1 MNLLL
6 VGASSFIGKEIYR
19 QAKAQVCN
27 VVGTATRPQNP
38 EWYPFNLKNGDI
50 REVLRA
56 SGLQG
61 CMDQGEQVSAIITA
75 YYCGNERTVINLREA
90 QEVNLIGMENLLDAL
105 HGLGI
110 KTLFFSTEC
119 VFSGRDGK
127 APYKEDDP
135 TDPVLAYGRH
145 KAEIECYIR
154 EHMPEML
161 IYRLSQ
167 NVSTEP
173 DGIQIFSDV
182 YERQKKETQ
191 FRSIQGQIISPT
203 YIGDTAH
210 WALEG
215 LRRGLS
221 GIYHCE
227 NPESMP
233 RAELVRRFLKA
244 IGSKATVDE
253 VPLSSFGF
261 KESRTMDVRLDCDKL
276 RKAIPELSFRTVDDV
291 IAEFIYKLEKG
302 K

>member
-19 QAKAQVCN
+19 QAKAQGCKVI
-27 VVGTATRPQNP
+27 GTATRPRNP
-38 EWYPFNLKNGDI
+38 EWYPFNLKDGSI
-50 REVLRA
+50 CEVLRA

-61 CMDQGEQVSAIITA
+61 CLDRGEQVSAIITA
-75 YYCGNERTVINLREA
+75 FYCGNERTVVNLREA
-90 QEVNLIGMENLLDAL
+90 QQVNLIGMENLLDSL

-110 KTLFFSTEC
+110 KALFFSTEC

-167 NVSTEP
+167 NISTEP
-173 DGIQIFSDV
+173 EGIQIFSDV
-182 YERQKKETQ
+182 YERQKTEKK
-191 FRSIQGQIISPT
+191 FKSIQGQIIAPT
-203 YIGDTAH
+203 CIGDTAR

-227 NPESMP
+227 SPESMP

-244 IGSKATVDE
+244 IGSTATVCE
-253 VPLSSFGF
+253 APLSSFGF

>member
-19 QAKAQVCN
+19 QAKAQGCN
-27 VVGTATRPQNP
+27 VIGTATRLQNP
-38 EWYPFNLKNGDI
+38 EWYPFNLKDGDI
-50 REVLRA
+50 CEVLLA
-56 SGLQG
+56 SGLQD
-61 CMDQGEQVSAIITA
+61 CLDRGEKVSAIITA
-75 YYCGNERTVINLREA
+75 YYCGNERTVTNLREA
-90 QEVNLIGMENLLDAL
+90 QQVNLIGMENLLDSL

-110 KTLFFSTEC
+110 KALFFSTEC
-119 VFSGRDGK
+119 VFSGRDGN
-127 APYKEDDP
+127 APYKENDP

-167 NVSTEP
+167 NISTEP
-173 DGIQIFSDV
+173 AGIQIFSDV

-191 FRSIQGQIISPT
+191 FRSIQGQIIAPT
-203 YIGDTAH
+203 YVGDTAH

-215 LRRGLS
+215 LRRDLS

-227 NPESMP
+227 NHESMP

-244 IGSKATVDE
+244 IGSKATVCE
-253 VPLSSFGF
+253 APLSSFGF
-261 KESRTMDVRLDCDKL
+261 KEYRTMDVRLDCSKL
-276 RKAIPELSFRTVDDV
+276 RKAIPELSFRSVDDV
-291 IAEFIYKLEKG
+291 INEFVRRLG
-302 K
+302 